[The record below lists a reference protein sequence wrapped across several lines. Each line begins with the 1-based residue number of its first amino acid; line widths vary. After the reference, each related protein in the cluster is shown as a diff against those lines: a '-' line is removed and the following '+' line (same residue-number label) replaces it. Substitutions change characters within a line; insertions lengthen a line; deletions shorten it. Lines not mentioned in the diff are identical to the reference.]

1 MKRALLCHAAA
12 LAIAALWTALPAQ
25 FNVQQAF
32 AQSAG
37 KTDASKT
44 DAGKPDAAAQ
54 NVKID
59 SDDIGGVVTGPK
71 GPEAGVWVIA
81 ETHDLPTRY
90 AKMVVTDD

>member
-25 FNVQQAF
+25 FNAQQAL
-32 AQSAG
+32 AQS
-37 KTDASKT
+37 
-44 DAGKPDAAAQ
+44 KPDAAAQ

-71 GPEAGVWVIA
+71 GP
-81 ETHDLPTRY
+81 
-90 AKMVVTDD
+90 